1 VKKPRSKQGKRAA
14 WNWLLVIPAI
24 ALAFPAVYAHPTPEL
39 FGFPFFY
46 WYQIAWILLSAL
58 LTAIV
63 YLATEG
69 R

>member
-1 VKKPRSKQGKRAA
+1 MKKAKSKRAA
-14 WNWLLVIPAI
+14 WNWLLIIPAL
-24 ALAFPAVYAHPTPEL
+24 ALAFPGLYARPEPEL

-63 YLATEG
+63 YFATES

>member
-1 VKKPRSKQGKRAA
+1 MRNPKSKRAA
-14 WNWLLVIPAI
+14 WNWLLILPAI
-24 ALAFPAVYAHPTPEL
+24 ALAFPGVYSRPAPEL

-63 YLATEG
+63 YFATESK
-69 R
+69 

>member
-1 VKKPRSKQGKRAA
+1 MKNPKSKRAA
-14 WNWLLVIPAI
+14 WNWLLILPAI
-24 ALAFPAVYAHPTPEL
+24 ALAFPGVYSRPAPEL

-63 YLATEG
+63 YFATESK
-69 R
+69 